1 MCIYMYIYKDN
12 ISSVSAI
19 KYIFIYLGFIRH
31 LQTAEM
37 YKLISYKKKKK
48 SIQHLIASRIG

>member
-1 MCIYMYIYKDN
+1 MYIYKDN

-31 LQTAEM
+31 SQTAEM